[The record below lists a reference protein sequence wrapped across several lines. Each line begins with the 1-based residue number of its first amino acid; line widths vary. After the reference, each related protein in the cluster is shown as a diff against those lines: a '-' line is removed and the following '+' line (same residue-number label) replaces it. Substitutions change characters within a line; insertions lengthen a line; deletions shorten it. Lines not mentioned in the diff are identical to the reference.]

1 MLGLPQNYL
10 RTPARPA
17 PAWEDAVVVEAAE
30 EEADPRFLRDIPRDL
45 TFGLVAGPRLTLP
58 EEAVRGREDEA
69 VLAVGDTEETQ
80 QFYNYNYNLVPD
92 LYSVL
97 VQ

>member
-10 RTPARPA
+10 RTPVRPA

-30 EEADPRFLRDIPRDL
+30 QEADPRFLRDIPRDL
-45 TFGLVAGPRLTLP
+45 TFGLVAGPRLPLP
-58 EEAVRGREDEA
+58 DEAVLGREDVA
-69 VLAVGDTEETQ
+69 VLAVGDEETPQ
-80 QFYNYNYNLVPD
+80 YYNYNYNLVPD
-92 LYSVL
+92 LYSVQ